1 MITCRRIDGAVTS
14 LATKWRQHLAWGVSP
29 RTETNPDPSPEGAT
43 QSQVL
48 QCYRP
53 LGANDANG
61 SKVLGLT
68 PQAVKSFGPAKH
80 VLVRLAALGIAPRV
94 RGQRDARGDAHAVKQ
109 FRNPSR
115 RWLTHQAKR
124 CRIFGAVALFLLAFA
139 FSPNPAHADIDA
151 ASVQRSID
159 RGVAYLRKMQ
169 NDVGGWEEFNGQ
181 PCGMSALCTLA
192 MLNCGVSKDDQDIVR
207 AMRYLRTFE
216 PDQTYSVALQTLV
229 YCQLGAAGDL
239 PRIRRNVQWLVEE
252 QIDAGGRFNTNPGG
266 WTYNRG
272 QGSGDPSNSQFAVL
286 ALGAAADRGIEVE
299 PETFQRAIAYWT
311 DRQKGSGGWSY
322 QKRGDPTGSMTCA
335 GIASVII
342 ARGRLSDSSSKVVG
356 DNIQCCGGEQSEKD
370 PVEEGLNWLARN
382 FTVQGNPSSDNKMTY
397 FYYLYALERVG
408 RLSGRR
414 FIGNHDWYREG
425 AERIV
430 ALQDDFQGFWP
441 STGPLEPVNVTT
453 SFSLLF
459 LSKGKRQVVAA
470 RLQHGKD
477 DAKSDWQQHPDGLRQ
492 LVRQVERDWRRDLTF
507 QTIDSKTAKFAD
519 LLQTPVLIIS
529 GSRPLEFTD
538 DFVEQLR
545 SYIDQGGTI
554 FFESD
559 SGDGCGPAGPFARS
573 VQKLSQRL
581 VDDAVMEKL
590 PPDHPVW
597 FAERKVAP
605 AAIDKDFWMYGVQ
618 ACCRTSI
625 FFSPRSLSCRWE
637 LADLVF
643 RRQPIAEPAKEQ
655 IKAAVGIG
663 ENMIAYAT
671 GRELKDKLESRFV
684 IEGSELPEG
693 RRGVNQLATLAVD
706 AGGQEAR
713 RALRNAA
720 TLIAARVP
728 VDVSAAAAPVKL
740 AREELIGVDVLWVH
754 GRTEFQWTRSER
766 ELIAEYLDD
775 GGVILGS
782 AICGEDAFAKSFR
795 REIEF
800 ILGDG
805 SLKPVPPDHAVMN
818 VPGSFDLTGV
828 TIRTPSPRGESVSKR
843 IAVPQLEMAQTDG
856 EVIGVFFSPLDLSCA
871 LESPNSIQCPGYSTE
886 DAAKIVA
893 NLVVFSLQQ

>member
-1 MITCRRIDGAVTS
+1 MKDYSPLWESGMITRNRIDGAVTGS
-14 LATKWRQHLAWGVSP
+14 ATKWQPHVGPSLRDGHRNVVAVCTSLG
-29 RTETNPDPSPEGAT
+29 ETRLHEYCRA
-43 QSQVL
+43 
-48 QCYRP
+48 
-53 LGANDANG
+53 
-61 SKVLGLT
+61 
-68 PQAVKSFGPAKH
+68 FG
-80 VLVRLAALGIAPRV
+80 
-94 RGQRDARGDAHAVKQ
+94 
-109 FRNPSR
+109 
-115 RWLTHQAKR
+115 TT
-124 CRIFGAVALFLLAFA
+124 ALFLLAFA
-139 FSPNPAHADIDA
+139 LSPSPAFADIDV

-169 NDVGGWEEFNGQ
+169 NDTGGWEEFNGQ
-181 PCGMSALCTLA
+181 PCGLSALCTLA
-192 MLNCGVSKDDQDIVR
+192 MLNCGVDKTDRDIVR

-239 PRIRRNVQWLVEE
+239 PRIRRNVNWLVEE
-252 QIDAGGRFNTNPGG
+252 QIGEGGRFNTNPGA
-266 WTYNRG
+266 WTYSRG
-272 QGSGDPSNSQFAVL
+272 PGSGDQSNSQFAIL
-286 ALGAAADRGIEVE
+286 ALGAAADRGIKVKS
-299 PETFQRAIAYWT
+299 ETFERAISYWT
-311 DRQKGSGGWSY
+311 KLQKGSGGWGY
-322 QKRGDPTGSMTCA
+322 LNGPDPTGSMTCA
-335 GIASVII
+335 GISSMII
-342 ARGRLSDSSSKVVG
+342 ARGRLNDSSSQIVG
-356 DNIQCCGGEQSEKD
+356 DNIQCCGGQKAEKD
-370 PVEEGLNWLARN
+370 PVEEGLKWLAN
-382 FTVQGNPSSDNKMTY
+382 HFTIQGNPSSDNKMTY

-453 SFSLLF
+453 AFALLF

-470 RLQHGKD
+470 RLQHGRD
-477 DAKSDWQQHPDGLRQ
+477 DANSDWQQHPDGLRQ
-492 LVRQVERDWRRDLTF
+492 LVRQVERDWRRDLTI
-507 QTIDSKTAKFAD
+507 QTIDSGTAKFAD

-529 GSRPLEFTD
+529 GNRPLAFSD
-538 DFVEQLR
+538 DFIEQLR
-545 SYIDQGGTI
+545 SYIEQGGTI
-554 FFESD
+554 YFESD
-559 SGDGCGPAGPFARS
+559 SGDGCGLAGPFARS
-573 VQKLSQRL
+573 VQSLTKRL

-590 PPDHPVW
+590 PPDHPIW

-643 RRQPIAEPAKEQ
+643 RRETMSDSAKEQ

-663 ENMIAYAT
+663 ENMLAYAT

-684 IEGSELPEG
+684 IQGSDLPEG

-720 TLIAARVP
+720 ALISARVS
-728 VDVSAAAAPVKL
+728 VDINAAPQPISL
-740 AREELIGVDVLWVH
+740 DRDALTGVDVLWVH
-754 GRTEFQWTRSER
+754 GRTEFQWSRAER
-766 ELIAEYLDD
+766 DLIGEYLRD

-795 REIEF
+795 REIES
-800 ILGDG
+800 ILGDS
-805 SLKPVPPDHAVMN
+805 SLKPVPPDHGVMN
-818 VPGSFDLTGV
+818 VPGAFDLSAV

-843 IAVPQLEMAQTDG
+843 VATPQLEMAQTDG

-893 NLVVFSLQQ
+893 NLIVFSLQQ

>member
-1 MITCRRIDGAVTS
+1 MKDYSPLWESGMITRNRIDGAVTAKATEWQPHVAPS
-14 LATKWRQHLAWGVSP
+14 LRDGHRDNVAVCTSLG
-29 RTETNPDPSPEGAT
+29 ETRLHGAEY
-43 QSQVL
+43 
-48 QCYRP
+48 CR
-53 LGANDANG
+53 AF
-61 SKVLGLT
+61 SK
-68 PQAVKSFGPAKH
+68 
-80 VLVRLAALGIAPRV
+80 I
-94 RGQRDARGDAHAVKQ
+94 
-109 FRNPSR
+109 
-115 RWLTHQAKR
+115 
-124 CRIFGAVALFLLAFA
+124 ALFLLAFA
-139 FSPNPAHADIDA
+139 ISPSPAFAEVDV

-169 NDVGGWEEFNGQ
+169 NDTGGWEEFNGQ
-181 PCGMSALCTLA
+181 PCGLSALCTLA
-192 MLNCGVSKDDQDIVR
+192 MLNCGVGKNDGDIVR

-239 PRIRRNVQWLVEE
+239 PRIRRNVNWLIEE
-252 QIDAGGRFNTNPGG
+252 QIDEGGRFNTNPGA

-272 QGSGDPSNSQFAVL
+272 QGTGDPSNSQFAIL
-286 ALGAAADRGIEVE
+286 ALGAAADRGIEVKQ
-299 PETFQRAIAYWT
+299 ETFQRAMKYWT
-311 DRQKGSGGWSY
+311 DRQRGSGGWSY

-342 ARGRLSDSSSKVVG
+342 ARGRLNDSSSQIVG
-356 DNIQCCGGEQSEKD
+356 DNIQCCGGQETEKD
-370 PVEEGLNWLARN
+370 PVAEGLKWLASN
-382 FTVQGNPSSDNKMTY
+382 FTIQGNPSSDSKMTY

-425 AERIV
+425 AERII

-453 SFSLLF
+453 SFALLF

-477 DAKSDWQQHPDGLRQ
+477 DANSDWQQHPDGLRQ

-507 QTIDSKTAKFAD
+507 QTIDSSTAKFAD

-529 GSRPLEFTD
+529 GNRPLAFSD
-538 DFVEQLR
+538 DFIDQLR
-545 SYIDQGGTI
+545 SYIEQGGTI
-554 FFESD
+554 YFESD

-573 VQKLSQRL
+573 VQTLCGRL
-581 VDDAVMEKL
+581 VDDAVIEKL
-590 PPDHPVW
+590 PPDHPIW

-637 LADLVF
+637 LSDLVF
-643 RRQPIAEPAKEQ
+643 RREAIADPAKEQ

-663 ENMIAYAT
+663 ENMLAYAT

-684 IEGSELPEG
+684 IQGSDLPEG

-720 TLIAARVP
+720 TLITARVS
-728 VDVSAAAAPVKL
+728 VDMNAAPQPVSL
-740 AREELIGVDVLWVH
+740 DRDSLIGVDVLWVH
-754 GRTEFQWTRSER
+754 GRTEFQWNRAER
-766 ELIAEYLDD
+766 ELIGEFLKD

-782 AICGEDAFAKSFR
+782 AICGENAFAKSFR
-795 REIEF
+795 NEIQA
-800 ILGDG
+800 ILGEG
-805 SLKPVPPDHAVMN
+805 SLKPVPSNHAVMN
-818 VPGSFDLTGV
+818 VPGAFDLGGV

-843 IAVPQLEMAQTDG
+843 VAAPQLEMAQTDG

-893 NLVVFSLQQ
+893 NLIVFSLQQ